1 MTNKMSVQKKAI
13 IKKTINK
20 ALCYL
25 ALVVFALWILLPFS
39 LIIVTSFKTAK
50 EANDLNFS
58 WIPRTFSVQGYQKVL
73 SYTNGSAFDGVPLL
87 ISGFINTLLIVIP
100 PTLIGLLSSSLAAYA
115 FAKLRFKCK
124 NLLFGLLLVTMMI
137 PGTIL
142 LTPTYVIYNVIG
154 WVDTPL
160 PLMIPG
166 MFGAAACVFF
176 LKQFF
181 TGIPNELMESAKID
195 GVGHIGF
202 FFKFMVPL
210 SIPALFAQG
219 LLGFIGGYNDF
230 LGPLIYLQSPELY
243 TLQISLNLLKDV
255 FSQNVPALVAATIIA
270 LTPAIVLYLFTQKT
284 FVQSIATSG
293 IKS

>member
-1 MTNKMSVQKKAI
+1 M
-13 IKKTINK
+13 IKKLDIQTK
-20 ALCYL
+20 AKIKKVVGKSFCYI
-25 ALVVFALWILLPFS
+25 ALIAFAIWILAPFS
-39 LIIVTSFKTAK
+39 LVIITSFKTAA
-50 EANDLNFS
+50 EANNLSFT
-58 WIPRTFSVQGYQKVL
+58 WIPKEFSLQGYQKVL
-73 SYTNGSAFDGVPLL
+73 NYNNGSAFDGVPLL

-100 PTLIGLLSSSLAAYA
+100 PTLLGLLSSSLAAYA
-115 FAKLRFKCK
+115 FAKLRFKGK
-124 NLLFGLLLVTMMI
+124 KLLFGLLLVTMMI

-142 LTPTYVIYNVIG
+142 LTPTYIIYNIIG

-176 LKQFF
+176 LRQYFS
-181 TGIPNELMESAKID
+181 GIPDELMEASRID
-195 GVGHIGF
+195 GVGYLEF

-210 SIPALFAQG
+210 SIPALLAQG
-219 LLGFIGGYNDF
+219 LLGFIGGYNDY

-243 TLQISLNLLKDV
+243 TLQISLNMLKDV
-255 FSQNVPALVAATIIA
+255 FSQNVPALMAATIISLA
-270 LTPAIVLYLFTQKT
+270 PAIVLYLFTQKF